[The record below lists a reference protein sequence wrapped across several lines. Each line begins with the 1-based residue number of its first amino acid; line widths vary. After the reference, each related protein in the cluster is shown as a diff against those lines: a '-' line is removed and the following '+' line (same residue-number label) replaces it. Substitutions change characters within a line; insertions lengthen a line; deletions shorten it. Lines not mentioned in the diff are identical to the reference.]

1 MNKYQFPP
9 ASPHAPRLADLL
21 IRAAAIYSMAQD
33 RSVYQAI
40 AIRDEWIVAVS
51 QDPHGLD
58 GLITAG
64 TLVVDAPDLT
74 ILPAFEDTHNHLM
87 LAAQNMGLVPVDRA
101 HTLAEFLDWYC
112 LYRWWI
118 IQYSLLNA

>member
-1 MNKYQFPP
+1 MNQRLSPP

-33 RSVYQAI
+33 RTVYQAI

-58 GLITAG
+58 GLIGAG
-64 TLVVDAPDLT
+64 THVLDVPDLT
-74 ILPAFEDTHNHLM
+74 LLPAFEDTHNHLM
-87 LAAQNMGLVPVDRA
+87 FAAQNMSLVPVDQA
-101 HTLAEFLDWYC
+101 HTLAEFIDLI
-112 LYRWWI
+112 R
-118 IQYSLLNA
+118 QRAAQTPP